1 MEGRRWRPFCLSGC
15 DGSALSIRSEG
26 DRLAGEPEEAALSPI
41 RTAATVI
48 GVAIAV
54 ARHPVV
60 RTAIKAAPLLITP
73 RMREMATDATLE
85 TAFRAGVVARKI
97 VHRT

>member
-1 MEGRRWRPFCLSGC
+1 M
-15 DGSALSIRSEG
+15 
-26 DRLAGEPEEAALSPI
+26 SPI
-41 RTAATVI
+41 RTAATII
-48 GVAIAV
+48 GVTIAV

-60 RTAIKAAPLLITP
+60 RAAVKAAPLLITP
-73 RMREMATDATLE
+73 RMREMATEATLE